1 MPPSETGNA
10 TRRPCSPPYHSR
22 PTTPSPS
29 RTSRPRLWAIAGA
42 KQKAHDWR
50 RLTIASTCDRV
61 SSNVRPAVSTTCA
74 VGPWLV
80 VSIQDLLPSREY
92 QTGDIGDARLDPL
105 AMLALVATDQL
116 DLHEL
121 HCQARRGLAPIIASS
136 RHWIDRVDDDSV
148 SDAQIV
154 LSKIASG
161 KISLWSRHVE
171 GPRSASPARSCRC
184 VDAPPRSAGPATWRG
199 PTSRRRGDHPGQS
212 ASPTPVGARVD
223 IEHGIIALVLGL
235 QHPAVAT
242 RRHGGSS
249 SFLWPIIIP
258 SKTALR
264 RSLPHTA
271 QIVPPEQPPVAI
283 LYLSSGMSRVD
294 LATRPADEISVPKV
308 LVQRQVVRIQEACA
322 AHLRQGE
329 NVQVIRLASAFIL
342 QLSQSRGR

>member
-1 MPPSETGNA
+1 MA
-10 TRRPCSPPYHSR
+10 TLANR
-22 PTTPSPS
+22 
-29 RTSRPRLWAIAGA
+29 
-42 KQKAHDWR
+42 KAHDER
-50 RLTIASTCDRV
+50 RRTIASTCDRV
-61 SSNVRPAVSTTCA
+61 SSNVR
-74 VGPWLV
+74 GRPWLV

-121 HCQARRGLAPIIASS
+121 HRQARRGLAPIIASS
-136 RHWIDRVDDDSV
+136 RYWIDRVDDDSV

-223 IEHGIIALVLGL
+223 IEHGII
-235 QHPAVAT
+235 
-242 RRHGGSS
+242 
-249 SFLWPIIIP
+249 
-258 SKTALR
+258 LR
-264 RSLPHTA
+264 R
-271 QIVPPEQPPVAI
+271 
-283 LYLSSGMSRVD
+283 
-294 LATRPADEISVPKV
+294 
-308 LVQRQVVRIQEACA
+308 
-322 AHLRQGE
+322 QGK
-329 NVQVIRLASAFIL
+329 
-342 QLSQSRGR
+342 RGRSPGRSPRPLAGAR